1 MIQMDGYKLSDLYI
15 AAYLK
20 ALGYKCEIEQ
30 NGKRCFFI
38 FNEEAK
44 YRVSEFIQ
52 SSDSL
57 DYNVNASAFVNEI
70 KQLKA
75 YVNNI

>member
-1 MIQMDGYKLSDLYI
+1 MKMNTYRISDLYI

-20 ALGYKCEIEQ
+20 AIGYKCTIEA

-38 FNEEAK
+38 FDEEVK
-44 YRVSEFIQ
+44 QYVSDFVQ
-52 SSDSL
+52 YSDVSIH
-57 DYNVNASAFVNEI
+57 NVNASVFVNEI

>member
-1 MIQMDGYKLSDLYI
+1 MDTYKISDLYI

-20 ALGYKCEIEQ
+20 ALWYKCEIEA
-30 NGKRCFFI
+30 NGKRCFFVFSDEVKPLI
-38 FNEEAK
+38 AK
-44 YRVSEFIQ
+44 FVQ
-52 SSDSL
+52 DSDTESHT
-57 DYNVNASAFVNEI
+57 VNAALFVNEI

>member
-1 MIQMDGYKLSDLYI
+1 MDTYKISDLYI

-20 ALGYKCEIEQ
+20 ALGYKCEIET
-30 NGKRCFFI
+30 NGKRCFFQ
-38 FNEEAK
+38 FDNEAK
-44 YRVSEFIQ
+44 LKVADFIQ
-52 SSDSL
+52 SSDISQH
-57 DYNVNASAFVNEI
+57 NVNASVFVNEI

>member
-1 MIQMDGYKLSDLYI
+1 MDAYKISDLYI

-20 ALGYKCEIEQ
+20 ALGYKCEIEA

-38 FNEEAK
+38 FNAEVK
-44 YRVSEFIQ
+44 PLVSEFVQ
-52 SSDSL
+52 NSDINSFS
-57 DYNVNASAFVNEI
+57 VNASIFVNEI

>member
-1 MIQMDGYKLSDLYI
+1 MNTENYKISDLYI

-20 ALGYKCEIEQ
+20 ALGYKCEIENQ
-30 NGKRCFFI
+30 GKRCFFI
-38 FNEEAK
+38 FDNAVK
-44 YRVSEFIQ
+44 PLVSSFVQDSDI
-52 SSDSL
+52 SS
-57 DYNVNASAFVNEI
+57 YTVNASVFVNEI

>member
-1 MIQMDGYKLSDLYI
+1 MDTYKISDLYI

-20 ALGYKCEIEQ
+20 ALWYKCDIEA

-38 FNEEAK
+38 FNEEVK
-44 YRVSEFIQ
+44 PLVGDFVQ
-52 SSDSL
+52 SSSIEQH
-57 DYNVNASAFVNEI
+57 NVNASVFVNEI